1 MINKRQ
7 FKSWFV
13 KAKKQ
18 VLKYRAVY
26 AFPRALFL
34 IAIVI
39 ALSFLIRHSFLSGE
53 IAQLEETI
61 WFYLAGAGF
70 TFLFLAGFIS
80 YYEYHGFGLQE
91 GIVRSGGER
100 PYVAL
105 TFDDGPSPRYTP
117 AILDVLREKGVKAT
131 FFVVGK
137 HVEKYP
143 EIARKIVLDGHEIGN
158 HTYSHRDL
166 VPASQRTVLREI
178 NQAEQ
183 VIEKICRVKP
193 SLFRPPRGL
202 YSESVRQLVVEQGYT
217 MVLWSVST
225 LDWSGLTAC
234 MILRRVKKYARNGS
248 IILFHDSGALL
259 KREGGLRDRTVKALS
274 QVIDYLS
281 SQNLQFVT
289 VSQLLKDAGYVDSQE
304 LVGELNPLQP

>member
-1 MINKRQ
+1 M
-7 FKSWFV
+7 
-13 KAKKQ
+13 
-18 VLKYRAVY
+18 
-26 AFPRALFL
+26 L
-34 IAIVI
+34 ITFAT

-53 IAQLEETI
+53 IAQIEKTL

-70 TFLFLAGFIS
+70 IFLFLAGLIS
-80 YYEYHGFGLQE
+80 YYEYHGFGFQE

-100 PYVAL
+100 PFVVL
-105 TFDDGPSPRYTP
+105 TFDDGPNPRYTP

-143 EIARKIVLDGHEIGN
+143 EIARKIVLEGHEIGN
-158 HTYSHRDL
+158 HTYTHRDL
-166 VPASQRTVLREI
+166 VPASRRTVLKEI
-178 NQAEQ
+178 KQAEQ
-183 VIEKICRVKP
+183 VIQKICGVKA
-193 SLFRPPRGL
+193 SFFRPPRGL
-202 YSESVRQLVVEQGYT
+202 YSEPVRQLVVERGYT

-225 LDWSGLTAC
+225 LDWSVLTAN

-248 IILFHDSGALL
+248 IILFHDGGALL

-274 QVIDYLS
+274 EVIDYLS

-289 VSQLLKDAGYVDSQE
+289 VSQLLKEAGYVDFQD
-304 LVGELNPLQP
+304 LAGELNPLQP